1 MTWERDKKPKD
12 ILEVGQEIKVSV
24 KELDKENKRI
34 KLVYDKKGPDPWSK
48 VEGKYN
54 PSSDTATHAVLYKN
68 FSEIGVVQGKKRRF
82 LLNFCENF
90 PQKLRL
96 YG

>member
-48 VEGKYN
+48 VEGT
-54 PSSDTATHAVLYKN
+54 D
-68 FSEIGVVQGKKRRF
+68 
-82 LLNFCENF
+82 
-90 PQKLRL
+90 
-96 YG
+96 